1 MTIGTDRVEPGGT
14 SGHEQGMSVP
24 PDGRG
29 EQDRWAELFARH
41 HRAVY
46 NFCFRRTGGWSVA
59 EELTSAVFLHA
70 WRRRASV
77 DPGEQA
83 TLPWLYGIAT
93 MLTRNHHRTLRRYR
107 AALARVAL
115 APPDA
120 DPADDVAARLDAER
134 RAARLRERLS
144 TLPRR
149 DREVLELAATDNLS
163 HAEIGLALGIPVGTV
178 KSRLARARSRLGGI
192 EEPDPAAQRSPQHVR
207 QGR

>member
-1 MTIGTDRVEPGGT
+1 
-14 SGHEQGMSVP
+14 MSVP
-24 PDGRG
+24 PEGRSDQ
-29 EQDRWAELFARH
+29 ERWGELFARH

-77 DPGEQA
+77 DPGEQSA
-83 TLPWLYGIAT
+83 LPWLYGIAT

-115 APPDA
+115 PPPEA
-120 DPADDVAARLDAER
+120 DPADDVAGRLDAQR
-134 RAARLRERLS
+134 RAALLRERLN

-149 DREVLELAATDNLS
+149 DREVLELAATGDLS
-163 HAEIGLALGIPVGTV
+163 HAEIGAALGIPVGTV
-178 KSRLARARSRLGGI
+178 KSRLARARRRLGGI
-192 EEPDPAAQRSPQHVR
+192 EEPAPTAQPSPQHAR
-207 QGR
+207 SGR